1 MKKVIKE
8 TLADGRIQYRVKM
21 SVRNLRTYY
30 PNPAP
35 YVECVFPTLDQ
46 AKIFLHGYDSEVVE
60 QHDVYIVSDE
70 I

>member
-8 TLADGRIQYRVKM
+8 TLADGRIQYRAKM
-21 SVRNLRTYY
+21 SVRNLKTYCTI
-30 PNPAP
+30 PAP

-46 AKIFLHGYDSEVVE
+46 AKMFLQGYDSKVIE
-60 QHDVYIVSDE
+60 QHDVYIISDE

>member
-8 TLADGRIQYRVKM
+8 TLADDRIQYRVKM
-21 SVRNLRTYY
+21 SVRNLKTYCTI
-30 PNPAP
+30 PAP